1 MGKGVQAKW
10 KLLLKM
16 RATCKGGQNV
26 HELSFP
32 SLQGADVIVEG
43 RLSFVVLLFRR
54 CQHPATVLQPVK
66 KDGVQQSRVGLC
78 AAMSTVA

>member
-26 HELSFP
+26 HEIFSF
-32 SLQGADVIVEG
+32 LVGADAMVEG
-43 RLSFVVLLFRR
+43 KLSFVVLLFRR
-54 CQHPATVLQPVK
+54 CLHPATVPQPAK
-66 KDGVQQSRVGLC
+66 KDVVQQGRAGLR
-78 AAMSTVA
+78 AATSAVA